1 MQVTAIFFST
11 IIGIIILT
19 YIYFLVGHATYADE
33 LKKRI
38 EEMQEAERDDYEN
51 IDDDEN
57 EQVHNHAA
65 FYFIIYFCHLI
76 RVLLRKALQVR
87 ATRSSMPSASRSKH
101 IHWILSYD

>member
-1 MQVTAIFFST
+1 MTAIFFST

-19 YIYFLVGHATYADE
+19 YIYFLVGHATYGDE

-65 FYFIIYFCHLI
+65 L
-76 RVLLRKALQVR
+76 
-87 ATRSSMPSASRSKH
+87 
-101 IHWILSYD
+101 